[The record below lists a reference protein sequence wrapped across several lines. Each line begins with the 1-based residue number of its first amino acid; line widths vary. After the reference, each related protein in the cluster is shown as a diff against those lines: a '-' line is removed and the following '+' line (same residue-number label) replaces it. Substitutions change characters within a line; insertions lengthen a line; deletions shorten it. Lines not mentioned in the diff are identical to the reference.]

1 MIVCLPTPM
10 DTSILPPSYSLAAPS
25 PSYSPDPAED
35 EQRLIYQRAS
45 NHASSLTGI
54 YVRKEDKVTVILENQ
69 KEGTQQ
75 PEYGRRS
82 VISGTVL
89 LHDPKTI
96 TEVKV
101 QLKGSVEILTLSQ
114 GFVQKDLCDD
124 SYVLWAKDSEA
135 ECPSSLSLSC
145 AIPSTYQY
153 GQDHCPLPP
162 SYDVQLF
169 SENIQY
175 VKVAYFLSVF
185 ITKTRKGPTALL
197 LGKNQQRLHILIKY
211 RPRSRPPRPVPYDR
225 SFLSTIKVC
234 PEEWHQSS
242 CTIQPRVPESNLQP
256 VSCQV
261 FIYPMQVFLPSVGV
275 YEMTEAIPYHLQ
287 LIGSSATLSRLCSLD
302 KSISTFIAAIHTT
315 AYFPILDNPP
325 VALRLSRQLVL
336 YINGKPVA
344 VNFHLGEAKMCS
356 PPPIQDGR
364 HPEDNVAFNL
374 EGEVKVDIEN
384 LTVPS
389 LESGIIAIRDF
400 ISLELSKSTQVL
412 FQPLKHIQVVKLV
425 TDPWSDTPNP
435 FVTICFPLNEA
446 GSQFTTQLLPMGRSK
461 ESILAA

>member
-1 MIVCLPTPM
+1 M

-225 SFLSTIKVC
+225 SFLSTIKV
-234 PEEWHQSS
+234 
-242 CTIQPRVPESNLQP
+242 
-256 VSCQV
+256 

-302 KSISTFIAAIHTT
+302 KN
-315 AYFPILDNPP
+315 NPP

-435 FVTICFPLNEA
+435 F
-446 GSQFTTQLLPMGRSK
+446 G
-461 ESILAA
+461 